1 MRPLRIGQSELFKL
15 KWDDVDIDRRV
26 VRVQAARK
34 NPGEEW
40 REVPIRD
47 ELVELLSRWKLADS
61 QAGIEYVINWG
72 GHKVSRIKHSWTT
85 ALKKAGIK
93 RNIRPYDL
101 RHSFATEALVHG
113 GEIGTVARLMG
124 HTNPSTTY
132 MYYQHVM
139 TEQKK
144 RAVEALPHVPSFMC
158 HDET

>member
-15 KWDDVDIDRRV
+15 KWDDVDLKRRV

-34 NPGEEW
+34 NPEEEW

-47 ELVELLSRWKLADS
+47 ELVEVLSRWKESDS
-61 QAGIEYVINWG
+61 LAGIEYVINWH
-72 GHKVSRIKHSWTT
+72 GHRLASIKRSWTT
-85 ALKKAGIK
+85 TLRNAGIT

-101 RHSFATEALVHG
+101 RHAFATEALAHG
-113 GEIGTVARLMG
+113 VEIGTVARLMG

-139 TEQKK
+139 TEQ
-144 RAVEALPHVPSFMC
+144 
-158 HDET
+158 